1 MKTRADILIV
11 DDEQVVRLS
20 QLRSLATANFEAT
33 AVGSGAEALSLME
46 CRTFDVVFL
55 DIRMPDIDGIT
66 VLKTIKQRWP
76 ESEVIII
83 TGYATIDT
91 PKEAVKLGAYHY
103 LVKPVSP
110 NDVVTA
116 AKEAIRHKHWALRKI
131 NVRQEGDDPTECG
144 GWANGLPAQ
153 FAR

>member
-20 QLRSLATANFEAT
+20 QLRSLATANFDAT
-33 AVGSGAEALSLME
+33 AVGSGTEALSLME
-46 CRTFDVVFL
+46 CHKFDVVFL
-55 DIRMPDIDGIT
+55 DIRMPDMDGIT
-66 VLKTIKQRWP
+66 VLKTIKRRWP

-83 TGYATIDT
+83 TGFPTIET
-91 PKEAVKLGAYHY
+91 AKEAVQLGAYHY

-110 NDVVTA
+110 NDVVQA
-116 AKEAIRHKHWALRKI
+116 AKEAIRHKRWALRTVSS
-131 NVRQEGDDPTECG
+131 NREDDDPTERRM
-144 GWANGLPAQ
+144 WANGLPAQ